1 MNPVAPFASVLLAD
15 NPGPMTLDGTRSYV
29 LRAPGA
35 PGCVVVDPGP
45 DLPPHLTTLADA
57 GPVELVLVTHR
68 HADHTGGLAQF
79 RELTGAPSRG
89 VLPEFCAD
97 GGAAG
102 TGSTA
107 RDGSAHGDVHGRG
120 AGTRRGPLA
129 DGEVLEVAGLRIE
142 VLATPGHTAD
152 SVCFVVS
159 TADGGGQAA
168 AGTTAGTVVLTGDT
182 VLGRGTTV
190 LAEPDGSL
198 RDYLASLDRL
208 AARIAELGVAT
219 VHAPGAPDHAAAP
232 GPVRGLPGHGPVV
245 DDLGAVV
252 GAYRAH
258 RRERLDQ
265 VRSALTALGTSLP
278 DAANPLPDTLL
289 DEVTRAVYSD
299 VDPSVLPAARS
310 SVRAQL
316 DHLRGR

>member
-1 MNPVAPFASVLLAD
+1 
-15 NPGPMTLDGTRSYV
+15 MTLDGTRSYV

-45 DLPPHLTTLADA
+45 GLEPHLTALADA

-68 HADHTGGLAQF
+68 HADHTGGLARF

-97 GGAAG
+97 GRS
-102 TGSTA
+102 TGPRS
-107 RDGSAHGDVHGRG
+107 
-120 AGTRRGPLA
+120 GPLA

-152 SVCFVVS
+152 SVCLVVS
-159 TADGGGQAA
+159 APTGESPGEATGTAS
-168 AGTTAGTVVLTGDT
+168 GTVVLTGDT

-198 RDYLASLDRL
+198 GHYLASLDRL
-208 AARIAELGVAT
+208 ASRVAGLD
-219 VHAPGAPDHAAAP
+219 GATS
-232 GPVRGLPGHGPVV
+232 PVLGLPGHGPVV

-252 GAYRAH
+252 RAYREH
-258 RRERLDQ
+258 RQERLDQ
-265 VRSALTALGTSLP
+265 VRSALTALDAPLPRAGT
-278 DAANPLPDTLL
+278 PLPDRLL

-316 DHLRGR
+316 DYLRDVR